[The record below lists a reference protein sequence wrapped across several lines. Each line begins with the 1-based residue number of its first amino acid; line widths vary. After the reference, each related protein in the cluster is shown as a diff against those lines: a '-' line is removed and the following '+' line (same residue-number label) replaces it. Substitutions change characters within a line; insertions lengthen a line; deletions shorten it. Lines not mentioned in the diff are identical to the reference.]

1 MGAGLAP
8 LAGTA
13 VSAAVRLAGVLKTKA
28 QGSRQYERRRGSRL
42 EAKFQINLSL
52 LGAAGSSICEQ
63 YLLVRCTLHE
73 KILEGSVILNKVDER
88 PVIIFAG
95 TNLCHVCRGWSKLI
109 MVNLSVNVFSILQL
123 RCVMVLWH
131 DIPVWRIGLGLNSIT
146 LPA

>member
-1 MGAGLAP
+1 MAASEVVHHCGLP
-8 LAGTA
+8 GCWPSLGRHR
-13 VSAAVRLAGVLKTKA
+13 SL
-28 QGSRQYERRRGSRL
+28 RRR
-42 EAKFQINLSL
+42 QIGWC

-63 YLLVRCTLHE
+63 YLLVGSTLHD
-73 KILEGSVILNKVDER
+73 KILEGSVILDKVDER

-131 DIPVWRIGLGLNSIT
+131 DISVWRIGLGLNSIT